1 MLLNGPNLNLL
12 GTREPDVY
20 GTTTLSDIE
29 ESLGK
34 IAESQNCNL
43 ICLQSNAEH
52 ELVDMVHK
60 AKDEDVKAIVINP
73 GALTHSSIAL
83 RDALSGVNIPFIEND
98 SHIIPILIKDP
109 ILCKDAANLLVEK
122 HGIYI
127 QPVFFPTVP
136 KGDERFRVTITPK
149 HQAKDIKRFLSSLN
163 QVWDKLSLRRESY
176 SSNQKIQITKIY

>member
-34 IAESQNCNL
+34 IAKSQNCNL

-52 ELVDMVHK
+52 ELVDMVHTLK
-60 AKDEDVKAIVINP
+60 MRCESNSDHP

-83 RDALSGVNIPFIEND
+83 RDALSGVI
-98 SHIIPILIKDP
+98 
-109 ILCKDAANLLVEK
+109 
-122 HGIYI
+122 
-127 QPVFFPTVP
+127 FF
-136 KGDERFRVTITPK
+136 
-149 HQAKDIKRFLSSLN
+149 
-163 QVWDKLSLRRESY
+163 Y
-176 SSNQKIQITKIY
+176 

>member
-83 RDALSGVNIPFIEND
+83 RDALSELIFLLLKSIFLIYMREKNLDISPFY
-98 SHIIPILIKDP
+98 PISPRGLFQVSVLKDM
-109 ILCKDAANLLVEK
+109 
-122 HGIYI
+122 
-127 QPVFFPTVP
+127 
-136 KGDERFRVTITPK
+136 
-149 HQAKDIKRFLSSLN
+149 SLP
-163 QVWDKLSLRRESY
+163 
-176 SSNQKIQITKIY
+176 

>member
-1 MLLNGPNLNLL
+1 MNLL

-83 RDALSGVNIPFIEND
+83 RDALSGVDIPFIEI
-98 SHIIPILIKDP
+98 HISNIYARENLDISPFYPISQKELFQVSVLKDM
-109 ILCKDAANLLVEK
+109 
-122 HGIYI
+122 
-127 QPVFFPTVP
+127 
-136 KGDERFRVTITPK
+136 
-149 HQAKDIKRFLSSLN
+149 SLP
-163 QVWDKLSLRRESY
+163 
-176 SSNQKIQITKIY
+176 

>member
-1 MLLNGPNLNLL
+1 MNNYMLLNGPNLNLL

-60 AKDEDVKAIVINP
+60 AKDENVKAIVINP

-83 RDALSGVNIPFIEND
+83 RDALSGVDIPFIESIFLIYMREKNLD
-98 SHIIPILIKDP
+98 ISPFYPISQKELFQVSVLKDM
-109 ILCKDAANLLVEK
+109 
-122 HGIYI
+122 
-127 QPVFFPTVP
+127 
-136 KGDERFRVTITPK
+136 
-149 HQAKDIKRFLSSLN
+149 SLP
-163 QVWDKLSLRRESY
+163 
-176 SSNQKIQITKIY
+176 